1 MFVGTGGWMSGATP
15 DSVEAV
21 LPLASLHNVNAKIT
35 FPQPVGGTATP
46 GPVAWE
52 DAHPMMRKVVDAF
65 GSGRCLGAS
74 NFCGEVGSSC
84 ATLLPWPALA
94 VSACLPSSA
103 AG

>member
-21 LPLASLHNVNAKIT
+21 LPLASLPNVNAKIT

-74 NFCGEVGSSC
+74 NFCGEVGSSY
-84 ATLLPWPALA
+84 APLLP
-94 VSACLPSSA
+94 
-103 AG
+103 

>member
-1 MFVGTGGWMSGATP
+1 MSGATP

-21 LPLASLHNVNAKIT
+21 LPLASLRNVNAKIT
-35 FPQPVGGTATP
+35 FPQPAGGTATP

-84 ATLLPWPALA
+84 APLLP
-94 VSACLPSSA
+94 
-103 AG
+103 